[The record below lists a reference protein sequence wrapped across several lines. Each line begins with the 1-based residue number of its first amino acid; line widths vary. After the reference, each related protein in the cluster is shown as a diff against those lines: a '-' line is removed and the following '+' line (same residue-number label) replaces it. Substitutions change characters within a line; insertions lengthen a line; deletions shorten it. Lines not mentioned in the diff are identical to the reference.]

1 MDDLLRYLPPTI
13 ALWVSDEIEWV
24 TGHSVEIT
32 IFLVLAWL
40 LRSASITRAQCGTI
54 AEQLDRLSDD
64 VNALRQTVSSIL
76 FEQRQQRYNLSELGS
91 EEPNDEDEVAG

>member
-24 TGHSVEIT
+24 SGHSVEIT

-40 LRSASITRAQCGTI
+40 LRSASITRAQCRTI

-64 VNALRQTVSSIL
+64 VGAVSRTVNRIHL
-76 FEQRQQRYNLSELGS
+76 ERMVNLSGLGS
-91 EEPNDEDEVAG
+91 EEPDEDEVDG